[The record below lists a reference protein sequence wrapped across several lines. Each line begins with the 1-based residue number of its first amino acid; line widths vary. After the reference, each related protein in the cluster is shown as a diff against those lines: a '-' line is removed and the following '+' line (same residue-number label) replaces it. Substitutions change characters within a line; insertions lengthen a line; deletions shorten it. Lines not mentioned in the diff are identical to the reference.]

1 MKRKIKFPLLA
12 RIVVAIIL
20 GVALAGF
27 MPLEGVRLFVTFNG
41 IFGQFLQFLIPL
53 IIVGLVTPAIADI
66 GQGVGKL
73 LLLTTLIAYVDTVCA
88 GMLSYGVGTLLFPK
102 FISSASGMTTL
113 PQGVSLEPFF
123 KINIPPIM
131 DVMSALVLAFFMGM
145 GIAYL
150 QKHTLKNVAEEFKD
164 VVVATIKRV
173 MIPLL
178 PLYIFGLFLSMA
190 YTGQAWHLISVFI
203 AIIGIIFV
211 LHILLLVAQYT
222 VAGLIVRRNPFR
234 LLWNMMPAYFTALG
248 TSSSAAT
255 IPVTLQ
261 QTEKNSVDPAI
272 AGFTIPLCATIHMS
286 GSAMKITACALALMI
301 MQGYAF
307 SGGLFLGFVMML
319 GIIMIAAPGVPG
331 GSIMAALGLLGSM
344 LGFNENDCALMIA
357 LYIAMDSFGTA
368 CNVTGDGAIAL
379 VINTISKR
387 KK

>member
-164 VVVATIKRV
+164 VVVATIKKV